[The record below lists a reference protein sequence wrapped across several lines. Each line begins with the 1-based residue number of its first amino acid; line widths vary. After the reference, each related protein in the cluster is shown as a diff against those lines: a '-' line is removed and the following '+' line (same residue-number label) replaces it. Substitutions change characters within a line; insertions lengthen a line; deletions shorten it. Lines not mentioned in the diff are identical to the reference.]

1 MGVDVNAV
9 SVVDIDGTPVLVLQG
24 GSHHQISEAVVI
36 EVWSSGQCVTKPGIL
51 GLFIRYQSSV
61 RYKHL
66 LLEEEREKEMPYTGN
81 IALINSTKRH
91 NNK

>member
-24 GSHHQISEAVVI
+24 GSHHQISEAVMI
-36 EVWSSGQCVTKPGIL
+36 EVWSSGQCITKPGVL
-51 GLFIRYQSSV
+51 GLFLRYQSSV

-66 LLEEEREKEMPYTGN
+66 LLEEEREEEMLYTGN
-81 IALINSTKRH
+81 IALISSSKRH